1 MPTTHVTHEWHEIL
15 EGHTAH
21 GTCRRLLRGLTQER
35 QAFGSDTQL
44 TLCLDI
50 RLHYRGRDPHELTQK
65 QKLSRSI
72 ASGWLEFDEW
82 CEGFSDLFART
93 SLSESDPK

>member
-1 MPTTHVTHEWHEIL
+1 MLHLCIRGVENRSTNVYDDLP
-15 EGHTAH
+15 GN
-21 GTCRRLLRGLTQER
+21 LLR
-35 QAFGSDTQL
+35 DTQL
-44 TLCLDI
+44 TWCLDI